1 MGTKDYHFRA
11 TQILTFHVL
20 PQHVTH
26 AKDSLG
32 SYNLVKGQAGCRIGS
47 ALHVANRN
55 RVGRFVE
62 GNGNVAVLAS
72 PRSTNK
78 ALNRHQVT
86 ATLHFHALCVHNA
99 GKRRVN
105 GPCLLHFR
113 AGNLMSGLEDFG
125 LEPPLSELGLLWV
138 GRTIQVGDLSGAY
151 RVNDLEPAL
160 PGIHAV
166 NPHETLRSRAHL
178 LNSRINH
185 GRVLVYSKRLEV
197 SVICHNLV
205 ILLILTVKMGSTGVL
220 KVGLFNEEDGCPL
233 IL

>member
-1 MGTKDYHFRA
+1 
-11 TQILTFHVL
+11 
-20 PQHVTH
+20 
-26 AKDSLG
+26 
-32 SYNLVKGQAGCRIGS
+32 
-47 ALHVANRN
+47 
-55 RVGRFVE
+55 
-62 GNGNVAVLAS
+62 
-72 PRSTNK
+72 
-78 ALNRHQVT
+78 
-86 ATLHFHALCVHNA
+86 
-99 GKRRVN
+99 
-105 GPCLLHFR
+105 
-113 AGNLMSGLEDFG
+113 MSGLEDFG
-125 LEPPLSELGLLWV
+125 LEPPLSELGLLRV

-197 SVICHNLV
+197 SVICHNLI

>member
-32 SYNLVKGQAGCRIGS
+32 PHNLVKGQTGRNVSASPHISHRDSVCLFVKRHRDVPVLTSPCR
-47 ALHVANRN
+47 ANEAFNRNHVA
-55 RVGRFVE
+55 
-62 GNGNVAVLAS
+62 
-72 PRSTNK
+72 
-78 ALNRHQVT
+78 T
-86 ATLHFHALCVHNA
+86 ALHFHAF
-99 GKRRVN
+99 GVN
-105 GPCLLHFR
+105 DTGQRGINGSSLLHFR

-125 LEPPLSELGLLWV
+125 LKPPLSELGLLRV
-138 GRTIQVGDLSGAY
+138 SRAIQVGDLSGVH

-197 SVICHNLV
+197 SVICHNL
-205 ILLILTVKMGSTGVL
+205 IY
-220 KVGLFNEEDGCPL
+220 F
-233 IL
+233 